1 MSSNNR
7 FEFET
12 IQDPAALRDQLAS
25 ILDGLAKG
33 RLTLA
38 TEDQEI
44 VLVPGPLLKVSVKAK
59 RKDDESRLSVKITWK
74 DVRADEA
81 VAGKSITIGS

>member
-1 MSSNNR
+1 MSSDNR

>member
-1 MSSNNR
+1 MSANNR

-74 DVRADEA
+74 DVRPDEA

>member
-1 MSSNNR
+1 MSGNQR

-12 IQDPAALRDQLAS
+12 IQDPATLRAQLAS
-25 ILDGLAKG
+25 ILDGLARG

-44 VLVPGPLLKVSVKAK
+44 ELVPGPLLKVSVKAK
-59 RKDDESRLSVKITWK
+59 RKDDESRLTVKIAWK
-74 DVRADEA
+74 DVRPDEET
-81 VAGKSITIGS
+81 AGKSMTVGS